1 MSSSVKVVG
10 VDVGSLNTKVVILD
24 DGEVL
29 HRHMTSRAG
38 KGEVIAQMAIAEA
51 LADCN
56 LAEDHIGSIILTSH
70 IRMKAGFAHS
80 MKNFLVCLA
89 RGSVALVPDVKT
101 IIDVGAENVS
111 VVSLDSSGKIRDYAR
126 NDKCAAGSG
135 VFLEAMAKMM
145 GLTMEDMISLAM
157 KAEKGVPIASTCTV
171 FAEQE
176 VLSTVF
182 EADPP
187 SRMEILAGVHD
198 ALASRVVGLTMNVG
212 IKPPILLCG
221 GVANNRAFVK
231 SMNNQIDG
239 GVLVP
244 EYPQFVAALGAG
256 LHIEG

>member
-1 MSSSVKVVG
+1 VKALG
-10 VDVGSLNTKVVILD
+10 IDVGSLETKVVILEN
-24 DGEVL
+24 GQVM
-29 HRHMTSRAG
+29 HRHLISMSA
-38 KGEVIAQMAIAEA
+38 KGEVIAQTAIAEA
-51 LADCN
+51 LAGCN
-56 LAEDHIGSIILTSH
+56 LTKEDIDYSILTSH
-70 IRMKAGFAHS
+70 IRMEAGFVDS
-80 MKNFLVCLA
+80 RKNFLVCLG
-89 RGSVALVPDVKT
+89 RGSVSLVPDAKT

-111 VVSLDSSGKIRDYAR
+111 IVSLDKNGKIRDYAR

-145 GLTMEDMISLAM
+145 GLTLEDMISQAM
-157 KAEKGVPIASTCTV
+157 KAEKGAPIASTCTV

-187 SRMEILAGVHD
+187 SRSEILAGVHD
-198 ALASRVVGLTMNVG
+198 ALASRVVGLAMNVG

-231 SMNNQIDG
+231 SMNEQIDG

-244 EYPQFVAALGAG
+244 ESPQFVAALGAALMG
-256 LHIEG
+256 L